1 MSNQAGERKGQGFP
15 LQTGEPR
22 IKHERQIYLKAKRTQ
37 EVEYHGEKANTAFK
51 LGHGTAS

>member
-1 MSNQAGERKGQGFP
+1 MSNQAGKRKGKGLP

-22 IKHERQIYLKAKRTQ
+22 IKHERQIYIRAKRTQ

-51 LGHGTAS
+51 LGLGSAR